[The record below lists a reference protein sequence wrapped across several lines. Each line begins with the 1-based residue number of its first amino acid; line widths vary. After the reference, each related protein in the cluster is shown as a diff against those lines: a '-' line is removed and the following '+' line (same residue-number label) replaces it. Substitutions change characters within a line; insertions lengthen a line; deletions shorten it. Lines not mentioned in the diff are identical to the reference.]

1 MRIGVYNQMFGL
13 NGRSFLETVYGHYL
27 VHFQNDSSNIWKRTD
42 LSKTVEIIK
51 KSRADVIGICEILQ
65 GQEKELAR
73 KLKKIG
79 YKWIYF
85 GEGHRTR
92 FRKLHIKVAIASKI
106 RCKKEYIQKEPIE
119 NKMGG
124 GGGIVDC
131 YFPGL
136 KLNIL
141 NVHLGLRK
149 KLRKNQLEFLR
160 EHLKRR
166 EKFVL
171 MGDFN
176 SCYNDISG
184 YFSNLELDSDR
195 IKTCTLTPFLRFFSW
210 RDCDHILSRG
220 LKKKDTGFL
229 EGYSDHR
236 LIYADFTL
244 K

>member
-1 MRIGVYNQMFGL
+1 MFALDGKNL
-13 NGRSFLETVYGHYL
+13 FSNIAGHWA
-27 VHFQNDSSNIWKRTD
+27 VHYQSDTEKIWKRTD
-42 LSKTVEIIK
+42 INRTIKIIK
-51 KSRADVIGICEILQ
+51 KSRADVVGICEILQ

-73 KLKKIG
+73 KLKRIG
-79 YKWIYF
+79 YRWIYF
-85 GEGHRTR
+85 GEGHKTR

-119 NKMGG
+119 DKMGG
-124 GGGIVDC
+124 RQEIVDC
-131 YFPGL
+131 YFPSL

-160 EHLKRR
+160 EHLKKR

-220 LKKKDTGFL
+220 LRKKNLGFL

-236 LIYADFTL
+236 LIYSDFV
-244 K
+244 